1 MDAEAACSVVVQ
13 VIGGEVREELR
24 PLPKEYNNSLLL
36 RCGVV
41 EAVGRQLA
49 IEAKHYAETI
59 KVGQRGV
66 LTGGKGHAW
75 VVWVERAPSVNLVA
89 QEASLSETQTVLD

>member
-1 MDAEAACSVVVQ
+1 VDAEAACSVVVQ

-59 KVGQRGV
+59 KVGQGGV
-66 LTGGKGHAW
+66 TGRKGQAW
-75 VVWVERAPSVNLVA
+75 VVRGGARSFGEPRSTGGLVVEDPHCA
-89 QEASLSETQTVLD
+89 